1 MRVLIADDHTL
12 VRRGLHLLLSKLYP
26 EVEVVEAADADAAL
40 AAAEAAPHPDLV
52 LCDLAMPGMEQLRG
66 LRAMRQRLPEVPVVI
81 LSAISNPDDIVRT
94 IEQGARGYVLKSASD
109 DTLRHALSLVL
120 SGEVYLPSEA
130 FLDRDHRWIGGRGG
144 GAATFAATNPLS
156 SLTERQRDVLTLMMT
171 GQSNKEIAR
180 NLGLLEST
188 VKAHVKIILSKLD
201 AANRTQASMIAAELG
216 WPPADRQLGDRQPAV
231 VSPS

>member
-12 VRRGLHLLLSKLYP
+12 VRRGIHLLLSKLYP
-26 EVEVVEAADADAAL
+26 EVEVVEAADANGAL
-40 AAAEAAPHPDLV
+40 AAADAAPEFDLV

-66 LRAMRQRLPEVPVVI
+66 LQALHRRLPEVPLVI

-94 IEQGARGYVLKSASD
+94 IELGARGYVLKSASD
-109 DTLRHALSLVL
+109 DTFRHALSLVL
-120 SGEVYLPSEA
+120 SGEIYLPSEA
-130 FLDRDHRWIGGRGG
+130 FLDRQQRWIGSRGPG
-144 GAATFAATNPLS
+144 GAEFAASNPLS

-201 AANRTQASMIAAELG
+201 AANRTQAAMIAAELG
-216 WPPADRQLGDRQPAV
+216 WPPPERHAV
-231 VSPS
+231 SSG